1 MLLNETC
8 TADAA
13 ATPFPLYTYFFELIR
28 LRRVVFTIATCT
40 TATFLVLHGR
50 ENSFDI
56 FC

>member
-13 ATPFPLYTYFFELIR
+13 ATPLPLYNFFLFSLIR
-28 LRRVVFTIATCT
+28 LLRVVFTITTCT
-40 TATFLVLHGR
+40 TYLILHGR